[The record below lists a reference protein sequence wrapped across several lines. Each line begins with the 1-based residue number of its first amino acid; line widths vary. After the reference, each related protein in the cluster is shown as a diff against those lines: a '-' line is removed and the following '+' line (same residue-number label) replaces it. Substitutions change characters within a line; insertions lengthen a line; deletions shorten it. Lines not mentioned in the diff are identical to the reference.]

1 MNHNCSALLALST
14 RRNRSVYQKTL
25 YLNDWYSTGGP
36 NGEPLGNVQ
45 LLGRVSGP
53 ILAAQTG
60 LPNMVANLISAHAI
74 DFYVMSEDLPDPESR
89 VTLAGG

>member
-1 MNHNCSALLALST
+1 LSA

-60 LPNMVANLISAHAI
+60 LPGALANLISDHAI
-74 DFYVMSEDLPDPESR
+74 DFYVMSEDLPDPDSR
-89 VTLAGG
+89 VTLKGGTSC

>member
-1 MNHNCSALLALST
+1 MNHNCSALLALSK

-45 LLGRVSGP
+45 LFGRVSGP

-60 LPNMVANLISAHAI
+60 LPNMVANLISAMPSTSTSCPRTCQTQRAA
-74 DFYVMSEDLPDPESR
+74 SR
-89 VTLAGG
+89 